1 MGTIINFPR
10 QESAGYRNLK
20 MLFEVVGS
28 VESCNLY
35 LESAEQLFENG
46 DIAENEL
53 LTLRRIGRQKRI
65 QLANPTHKR
74 QRAYKPGV
82 YHYTPEMGQEKPEGC
97 QIEASLAYYGK
108 HYFLDTP
115 LHLKGRGIVFLKTY
129 ASKELTQSGK
139 YKTGWFEYR
148 VTKKAFEKLKEQ
160 YAISFKRYLD

>member
-1 MGTIINFPR
+1 MGIIINFPR

-28 VESCNLY
+28 VESCNFY

-46 DIAENEL
+46 DITENEL

-65 QLANPTHKR
+65 RLANPPQKR
-74 QRAYKPGV
+74 QR
-82 YHYTPEMGQEKPEGC
+82 
-97 QIEASLAYYGK
+97 AYYGK

-115 LHLKGRGIVFLKTY
+115 LHLKGRGITLVKSY
-129 ASKELTQSGK
+129 AADELTQSGK
-139 YKTGWFEYR
+139 YKAGWSEYR

>member
-1 MGTIINFPR
+1 MGIIINFPR

-28 VESCNLY
+28 VESCNFY

-46 DIAENEL
+46 DITENER

-65 QLANPTHKR
+65 RLANPPQKR

-115 LHLKGRGIVFLKTY
+115 LHLKGRGITLVKSY
-129 ASKELTQSGK
+129 AADELTQSGK
-139 YKTGWFEYR
+139 YRAGWSEYR